1 MSMPTVG
8 LPGKYQKA
16 VIPAM
21 QRQFGYRHAM
31 AVPRVRKVVVNAGV
45 GRIRDEKQQEA
56 VRRALALITGQK
68 PAPRPAKKAIAAFK
82 TRRGLVVGYQVTLR
96 GRRMWDFLERL
107 VSIAL
112 PRQRDFRGI
121 DPKAFDP
128 RGNLTIGF
136 KEHIVFPEMIGEDV
150 PFIFG
155 LEVSVV
161 TTARR
166 REEGIGLLRFLGF
179 PIRDEKSERRT

>member
-1 MSMPTVG
+1 M
-8 LPGKYQKA
+8 
-16 VIPAM
+16 
-21 QRQFGYRHAM
+21 
-31 AVPRVRKVVVNAGV
+31 
-45 GRIRDEKQQEA
+45 
-56 VRRALALITGQK
+56 
-68 PAPRPAKKAIAAFK
+68 
-82 TRRGLVVGYQVTLR
+82 GYQVTLR

-112 PRQRDFRGI
+112 PRQRDFHGI

>member
-1 MSMPTVG
+1 MAG
-8 LPGKYQKA
+8 LQEKYRKV

-21 QRQFGYRHAM
+21 QRQFGYPNAM
-31 AVPRVRKVVVNAGV
+31 AVPQIRKVVVNAGV
-45 GRIRDEKQQEA
+45 GRIRDEKQHEA

-82 TRRGLVVGYQVTLR
+82 TRRGLIVGYQVTLR

-107 VSIAL
+107 VSIAI

-155 LEVSVV
+155 LEATVV
-161 TTARR
+161 TTAKR
-166 REEGIGLLRFLGF
+166 REEGVTLLKLLGF
-179 PIRDEKSERRT
+179 PIK